1 MGNFFFIDQSYK
13 NFLED
18 IGVNSQEIFKKVG
31 IPWENMNDEGI
42 SISKEQYISFMNS
55 METVTTNEH
64 ILGLSNVEDLVLFVP
79 PLFAAMCAKNGM
91 KCIERL
97 AKYKQLMGPFALNI
111 VKNSHTLELEFVF
124 DDQHTPIPR
133 FTVLSEQ
140 VLIVAII
147 RKATGIKIIPKKVA
161 SKYNYGDE
169 FEQYFGMKPQR
180 HDKNILT
187 LDLTD
192 MHRPFITA
200 NNTMWHYLE
209 PELKKRIA
217 ELEADDS
224 YAAKVRNVLIESI
237 PGGTYTIEDVAAEL
251 NVSPRTLQRRLAV
264 EKTTFVKQ
272 LNHTRELIARN
283 YLKNST
289 ISTDEIA
296 FLVGYSDANVFNRA
310 FIGWTGLTVGQFKK
324 RFRN

>member
-1 MGNFFFIDQSYK
+1 MGNFFLIDQSYK

-42 SISKEQYISFMNS
+42 SINKEQYISFMNT
-55 METVTTNEH
+55 METVTTNAH
-64 ILGLSNVEDLVLFVP
+64 ILRLSNVEALVLFVP

-140 VLIVAII
+140 VLIVAIL

-161 SKYNYGDE
+161 SLYDYGEE
-169 FEQYFGMKPQR
+169 FEQYFGVKPQR

-187 LDLTD
+187 LDLID
-192 MHRPFITA
+192 MHQPFITA
-200 NNTMWHYLE
+200 NNTMWQYLE

-224 YAAKVRNVLIESI
+224 YAAKVRNELIELI
-237 PGGTYTIEDVAAEL
+237 PGGTYTVEDVAAEL

-264 EKTTFVKQ
+264 EKTTFIKQ
-272 LNHTRELIARN
+272 LNHTRELMARN

-289 ISTDEIA
+289 MSTDEIA

-310 FIGWTGLTVGQFKK
+310 FRNWTGLTVGQFKN
-324 RFRN
+324 RLRE